1 MLNSWGSLSKYCY
14 YLYTKIFRIILI
26 QLKVVQHKKAALLY
40 FTDQEYYEYVKN
52 LKTLKTSQLTTESI
66 YMESTK
72 QKKSY
77 PSSSLIHD
85 GDTASLFQNIETPN
99 SSHMYVKS
107 INKCKLLYMIW

>member
-1 MLNSWGSLSKYCY
+1 MLNSWGSFSKYCY

-40 FTDQEYYEYVKN
+40 FTDQKYYEYVRN
-52 LKTLKTSQLTTESI
+52 LKTLKTTQLTTESI
-66 YMESTK
+66 DMESTK

-85 GDTASLFQNIETPN
+85 GDTASSFQNIETPN
-99 SSHMYVKS
+99 SSHM
-107 INKCKLLYMIW
+107 